1 MERREMKIQGGG
13 GREGRIG
20 KEGGERKVGRRRGDE
35 EREED
40 GGKIVR
46 MQGGRWG
53 GRNVIGYLHCLRV
66 CCFDHAVSLGWEG
79 QESLAS
85 NLASENQ
92 NVSLQASHVLHQV
105 L

>member
-1 MERREMKIQGGG
+1 MKIQGGG

-53 GRNVIGYLHCLRV
+53 EERYRILTLPAR
-66 CCFDHAVSLGWEG
+66 L
-79 QESLAS
+79 L
-85 NLASENQ
+85 L
-92 NVSLQASHVLHQV
+92 
-105 L
+105 